1 MYKKT
6 TLILV
11 ILFAFLISVG
21 QAQQKPSSGSTET
34 YEKGIVL
41 SVMPLEQKTIGFVA
55 LVEAVKVKLM
65 SGPQNGEIVEILHY
79 VTYDSPFILDVKP
92 GDRVV
97 VVKDKGIDRYHIS
110 DFERLSYTYWLV
122 GLFALSLIIAGRFIG
137 FRSLLTIAFSIF
149 VICAWMLPEILN
161 NRISLPILAVG
172 VSSFIGAVS
181 LVAITGWNRKT
192 LAAIVGTTGGVI
204 IAGFL
209 SVLAIDM
216 LHLSGLVKEE
226 ALILKVVLK
235 IPIDYKGLLFAGMI
249 IGALGAIIDTN
260 IAIASAIHEIKC
272 VQRSTDFWKLFKSGM
287 NVGYDTMGMMS
298 NTLIL
303 AYLGNCLTLIVLI
316 MAAQQDVSWY
326 KFLNTDL
333 VATEIA
339 SAIAGS
345 IGIVFAIPLT
355 AVTAAYLMINETL
368 CDDAHFIEK

>member
-192 LAAIVGTTGGVI
+192 LAAIVGTTGGVM
-204 IAGFL
+204 IAGLL
-209 SVLAIDM
+209 SLLAIDM
-216 LHLSGLVKEE
+216 LHLSGLVTEE
-226 ALILKVVLK
+226 ALILKVALK
-235 IPIDYKGLLFAGMI
+235 IAIDYKGLLFAGMI

-272 VQRSTDFWKLFKSGM
+272 VQPDTDFWKLFKSGM

-316 MAAQQDVSWY
+316 MAAQKDVSWY

-333 VATEIA
+333 VATELA

-355 AVTAAYLMINETL
+355 AVTAAYLMINETF
-368 CDDAHFIEK
+368 CDDAHFTEK